1 MNTISIKYLIPSLF
15 VAASLTMIGCAGLP
29 NSTPCSGM
37 MTQSCYPG
45 MMTQNLYSSGF
56 VPMPTNVCQSGLF
69 EALPPNQITT
79 IQRNGNSYY
88 VYADQSSHQ
97 VLMGQSSALKN
108 YNSLVSRQLP
118 ALARSGQQ
126 AEKNF
131 VTNGVT
137 PQQRHSLAVTGR
149 QARNSWKNLF
159 HGKHQKHGAP
169 TTSSSDS
176 VSAKSSPLIAKELP
190 SSKGLE
196 RRARSEWRKVGI

>member
-1 MNTISIKYLIPSLF
+1 
-15 VAASLTMIGCAGLP
+15 MIGCVGLP
-29 NSTPCSGM
+29 NSTPCSGV

-45 MMTQNLYSSGF
+45 MMTQNLCSAGF
-56 VPMPTNVCQSGLF
+56 VPMSMNACQTGLF
-69 EALPPNQITT
+69 EALPPNKITT
-79 IQRNGNSYY
+79 IEQNGNSYY

-118 ALARSGQQ
+118 ALAKSGQQ

-131 VTNGVT
+131 AKNGIS
-137 PQQRHSLAVTGR
+137 PQQRHSLAVAGR

-169 TTSSSDS
+169 TTSSSEP
-176 VSAKSSPLIAKELP
+176 VSALKSSPSIAKELP

-196 RRARSEWRKVGI
+196 RQAGREWKKIGI